1 MASGHSPL
9 TRRFLLVNRGD
20 TNNRNGYRI
29 INKRV
34 VHYSGPWEVNFPG
47 GVLPAASNWL
57 LIKDLPPTGAIGIVG
72 VLETET
78 RLGSVHARHAAR
90 QPEVQHSVRP
100 LIAKHQL
107 HAGRMLHEVI
117 VLKSLVATRCW
128 WSETSGKSQKKYND
142 NYLNLSHLDEVHNG
156 WKEDCQTLLG
166 TVNQYQTF
174 SFNFWIYTSQPLA
187 FVYWHQAV
195 LCTF

>member
-1 MASGHSPL
+1 MASGYSPL

-107 HAGRMLHEVI
+107 HAMAEKYR
-117 VLKSLVATRCW
+117 R
-128 WSETSGKSQKKYND
+128 SETWVRKQIY
-142 NYLNLSHLDEVHNG
+142 YLIYY
-156 WKEDCQTLLG
+156 LLIYG
-166 TVNQYQTF
+166 NFFCF
-174 SFNFWIYTSQPLA
+174 SLTIEESVLRLRTS
-187 FVYWHQAV
+187 
-195 LCTF
+195 C